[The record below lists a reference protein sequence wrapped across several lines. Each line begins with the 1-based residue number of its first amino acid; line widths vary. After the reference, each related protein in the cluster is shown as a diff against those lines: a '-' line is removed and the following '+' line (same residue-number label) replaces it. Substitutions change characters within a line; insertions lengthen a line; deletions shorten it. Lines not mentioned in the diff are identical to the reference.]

1 MHYLF
6 LEIITFLS
14 FLLFTLI
21 SFDHIEKKV
30 NLKKMTYF
38 FSFFF
43 LGIINF
49 YQYFV
54 YYNSQTNY
62 LSEIISLLIIIVIL
76 TFFLFSIFSF
86 QFLRVRVLF
95 IPFFLVLLIFRIISQ
110 NLHVEDSTNTMQ
122 LNDDILIIHII
133 SSLIAYSFLTI
144 STATAFCIFIQTY
157 YLKKINI
164 KNRFISALPSI
175 NESELITIML
185 LNLTV
190 LLLSISLISGYF
202 YFELEANSQSF
213 FLNNKILISLIALS
227 LIISILAIRK
237 FIGLA
242 GQTIFKLI
250 ILCYFLINFSYFG
263 IKFLY

>member
-1 MHYLF
+1 MNYLF
-6 LEIITFLS
+6 LEIITLFS

-38 FSFFF
+38 LSFFL

-49 YQYFV
+49 YQYFIHH
-54 YYNSQTNY
+54 NSQSSY
-62 LSEIISLLIIIVIL
+62 LSEIISLLIIIIIL
-76 TFFLFSIFSF
+76 IFFFFSIFSF

-110 NLHVEDSTNTMQ
+110 NIRLEDSSNMLQTND
-122 LNDDILIIHII
+122 NILIIHII
-133 SSLIAYSFLTI
+133 SSLISYSFLTI
-144 STATAFCIFIQTY
+144 SAVTAFCIFIQTY
-157 YLKKINI
+157 HLKKISG

-190 LLLSISLISGYF
+190 LLLTISLVSGYF
-202 YFELEANSQSF
+202 YFKLDAYSQNF
-213 FLNNKILISLIALS
+213 FLNNKILISLIALL
-227 LIISILAIRK
+227 LIISILTIRK
-237 FIGLA
+237 IIGLA

-250 ILCYFLINFSYFG
+250 ILSYFLINFSYFG
-263 IKFLY
+263 IKFLN

>member
-6 LEIITFLS
+6 LEIITFIS

-30 NLKKMTYF
+30 NLKKMAYF
-38 FSFFF
+38 CSFFL

-54 YYNSQTNY
+54 YYSSQSNY
-62 LSEIISLLIIIVIL
+62 LSEIITLLIIIIIL
-76 TFFLFSIFSF
+76 IFFLFSIFSF
-86 QFLRVRVLF
+86 QFLRVRVIF
-95 IPFFLVLLIFRIISQ
+95 IPFFLVLLIFRIVSQ
-110 NLHVEDSTNTMQ
+110 NLQVEDSSNSLQ
-122 LNDDILIIHII
+122 FNDDILIIHII
-133 SSLIAYSFLTI
+133 SSLISYSFLTI
-144 STATAFCIFIQTY
+144 SAVTAFCIFIQTY
-157 YLKKINI
+157 YLKKISI

-175 NESELITIML
+175 NESELITVML

-202 YFELEANSQSF
+202 YFQLDVNSQDF
-213 FLNNKILISLIALS
+213 FSNNKILMSLIALL
-227 LIISILAIRK
+227 LIISILAIKK
-237 FIGLA
+237 FIGLS

-250 ILCYFLINFSYFG
+250 ILSYFLINFSYFG

>member
-1 MHYLF
+1 MNYLF
-6 LEIITFLS
+6 LELITLFS

-30 NLKKMTYF
+30 NLRKMTYF
-38 FSFFF
+38 LSFFL

-54 YYNSQTNY
+54 YHNSQSNY
-62 LSEIISLLIIIVIL
+62 LSEIISLLIIIIIL
-76 TFFLFSIFSF
+76 IFFFFSIFSF

-110 NLHVEDSTNTMQ
+110 NVHLDDSSNTLQ
-122 LNDDILIIHII
+122 LNDNILIIHVI
-133 SSLIAYSFLTI
+133 SSLISYSFLTI
-144 STATAFCIFIQTY
+144 SAVTAFCIFIQTY
-157 YLKKINI
+157 YLKKISV

-190 LLLSISLISGYF
+190 LLLTISLISGFF
-202 YFELEANSQSF
+202 YFKLDAYSQNF
-213 FLNNKILISLIALS
+213 FLNNKILISLIALL
-227 LIISILAIRK
+227 LIISILTIKK
-237 FIGLA
+237 FVGLA

-250 ILCYFLINFSYFG
+250 ILSYFLINFSYFG